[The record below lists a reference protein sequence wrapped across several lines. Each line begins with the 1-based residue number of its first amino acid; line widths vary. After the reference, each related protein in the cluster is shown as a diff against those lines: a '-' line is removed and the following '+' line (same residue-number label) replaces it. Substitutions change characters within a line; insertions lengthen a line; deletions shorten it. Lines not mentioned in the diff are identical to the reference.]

1 MAPGGICAAAGTANR
16 RAASSDMKRIAIPYK
31 EKVPAGEAGTKC
43 LGSLG
48 VGSGHHS
55 PVVKGFRLSTG
66 LLAVRRYR
74 PHLPGCAGFSA
85 HIADARTLEI
95 GPGLLAA
102 GEACLEIE
110 AVALAG
116 GRLGHGAPGR
126 RRHRVDA
133 RRHHKRASDKRG
145 RSYDA
150 VNLGRCAT
158 LFPDY
163 SCPTPGPSLR

>member
-1 MAPGGICAAAGTANR
+1 AAAGTANR
-16 RAASSDMKRIAIPYK
+16 RAASSDTKRIAAPYK

-66 LLAVRRYR
+66 LPAVRRHR

-85 HIADARTLEI
+85 HVADARTLEI

-102 GEACLEIE
+102 GETGLKVET
-110 AVALAG
+110 VAFPG
-116 GRLGHGAPGR
+116 GRMGHSSTG
-126 RRHRVDA
+126 
-133 RRHHKRASDKRG
+133 RG
-145 RSYDA
+145 RDRIKA
-150 VNLGRCAT
+150 R
-158 LFPDY
+158 
-163 SCPTPGPSLR
+163 